1 MAARCQASHSPPRLP
16 RSGRGGATSRNGG
29 GSLPSTGRGA
39 WAVTNAGQHGCR
51 QISLLVRSVADRFLE
66 LRRSFRFK
74 RSQTKLAAKPRQF
87 LHGRA
92 AHADKNG
99 SRYETA
105 DGAATW
111 FGTRAA
117 KECWHSVHHGEGLM
131 RVPTETRRLVRPQPE
146 CFTGANQRHRSSKE
160 LARMPLLSSHRLTWN
175 RHSRSASRAL
185 CTRCS
190 AAL

>member
-1 MAARCQASHSPPRLP
+1 MPGLSPTAPLP
-16 RSGRGGATSRNGG
+16 EADEAGRGSRNGRG
-29 GSLPSTGRGA
+29 RLPSTGHGA
-39 WAVTNAGQHGCR
+39 RAVTNAGQHGCR
-51 QISLLVRSVADRFLE
+51 QVFALGGCGTHRFLE
-66 LRRSFRFK
+66 LPRRFRLE
-74 RSQTKLAAKPRQF
+74 RSQTKLAAKSRQF

-92 AHADKNG
+92 AHAGKNG
-99 SRYETA
+99 PRYETA

-117 KECWHSVHHGEGLM
+117 KERSHSVHHGEGLM

-146 CFTGANQRHRSSKE
+146 CFTGNNQRHRSSRE
-160 LARMPLLSSHRLTWN
+160 LARMPLLSSHRLAWN
-175 RHSRSASRAL
+175 CRSRSASRAL